1 MGVYQHGTATLHRR
15 RPLRLWNCLGAGLG
29 SYGVHGCDRMAARA
43 DTSYLGNSIYAGYDG
58 DRGVTSSYGAN
69 NMDRVH
75 TGYGGPGYGAPG
87 LGRAFN
93 YGGGYAGSGAGAGAY
108 GFGAGGRYGY
118 GYPGAASYSGGG
130 AARYGYGYNF

>member
-1 MGVYQHGTATLHRR
+1 MGVYQQIISMALQPYIGDARYGYGGNAFGTCT
-15 RPLRLWNCLGAGLG
+15 GTGLG

-58 DRGVTSSYGAN
+58 DRGVTSNYGAN
-69 NMDRVH
+69 NMDRVRSGH
-75 TGYGGPGYGAPG
+75 
-87 LGRAFN
+87 GRAFN

-118 GYPGAASYSGGG
+118 GYSGAASYSGGG
-130 AARYGYGYNF
+130 PARYGYGYNF

>member
-1 MGVYQHGTATLHRR
+1 MGCINMALQPYIGDARYGYGTG
-15 RPLRLWNCLGAGLG
+15 LGAGLG

-87 LGRAFN
+87 
-93 YGGGYAGSGAGAGAY
+93 
-108 GFGAGGRYGY
+108 FGAGGRYGY

-130 AARYGYGYNF
+130 AARYGYGY

>member
-1 MGVYQHGTATLHRR
+1 MGCINMALQPYIGDARYGYGTG
-15 RPLRLWNCLGAGLG
+15 LGAGLG

-58 DRGVTSSYGAN
+58 DRGVTSNYGAN
-69 NMDRVH
+69 NMDRVRS
-75 TGYGGPGYGAPG
+75 GYGGPGYPG

-93 YGGGYAGSGAGAGAY
+93 YGGVYAGSGAGAGAY

-118 GYPGAASYSGGG
+118 GYSGAASYSGGG
-130 AARYGYGYNF
+130 PARYGYGYNF